1 MPYDELLAL
10 LNRARTVLDRYM
22 FDPDGEAIRD
32 DIAEVC
38 MSIDDAL
45 PEARTQGRAEAFP
58 GFVQSAASRA
68 EAPR

>member
-10 LNRARTVLDRYM
+10 LSRARTVLDRYM
-22 FDPDGEAIRD
+22 FDPDGDAIRD

-45 PEARTQGRAEAFP
+45 PDPRTQGRAEAFP
-58 GFVQSAASRA
+58 RICAVRGITR
-68 EAPR
+68 